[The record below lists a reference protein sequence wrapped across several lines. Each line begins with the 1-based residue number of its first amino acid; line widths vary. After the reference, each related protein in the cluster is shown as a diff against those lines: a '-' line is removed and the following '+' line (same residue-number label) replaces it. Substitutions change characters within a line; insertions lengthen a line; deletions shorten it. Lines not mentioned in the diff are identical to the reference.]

1 MLKLNL
7 NKRYLTLSLF
17 MAALMLCVA
26 EPAFADDVSTK
37 TTGFL
42 QKIID
47 FLTEQ
52 RKPAITIMCL
62 GIAYIALFARQ
73 HMAWIIPL
81 IIGMIIFIIAPYVP
95 DWLP

>member
-1 MLKLNL
+1 MSKLNL

-37 TTGFL
+37 TTSFL

-62 GIAYIALFARQ
+62 GIAYIVLFARQ

>member
-47 FLTEQ
+47 FLTDI
-52 RKPAITIMCL
+52 RKPAITI
-62 GIAYIALFARQ
+62 IALVIGYIAIFSRQ
-73 HMAWIIPL
+73 HTSWIVTRV
-81 IIGMIIFIIAPYVP
+81 IGFIIVFFAPYFAEV
-95 DWLP
+95 LA